1 MDLHQKYLLAVAC
14 LGTIFL
20 IVGISV
26 VIVTPSYVHNAVLDA
41 VLLENGSDTAKLWEN
56 PPYDMSLQFWFF
68 NLTNADEVALAYA
81 KPMLSE
87 VGPYGFDEHQK
98 KMAVEY
104 HDNGTIS
111 YKNFKWFTF
120 NSTKSCSSC
129 NPNDLITVPNV
140 PFWTLLHKLR
150 QSGTPVGVKK
160 FISFG
165 LIGLGEGAFITRS
178 VDALLF
184 TGYLDILFSMAKAM
198 HWLAP
203 DFDFPD
209 RMGFMYG
216 KNYSYDGPYLINSG
230 VMNLTQ
236 KGTMELFQGSTFVNY
251 WNSEW
256 ANMING
262 SDGSVYPPF
271 MDRSQILKLFSPDLC
286 RSLYVRYDSDGMV
299 DKLATLQ
306 FAIPEDALDD
316 TTSENAGFCWPTD
329 IYYPKI
335 QIPDSKSGLACLPP
349 GLLNISKCQKDAPI
363 VLSFPHFLFTPEEVQ
378 QSVYGMHPDPAQHKT
393 ILEFE
398 PITGIGISFRRKLQI
413 NVAAVRDNDFTSLK
427 KFKSAIIP
435 VFWLNESAYL
445 NAETR
450 EALWHRLF
458 LPQKLAY
465 GSAYALISLGTLII
479 VLTVSLFAV
488 NTYMRRELRME
499 SDSV

>member
-140 PFWTLLHKLR
+140 PFW
-150 QSGTPVGVKK
+150 VIGVKK

-236 KGTMELFQGSTFVNY
+236 KGTMELFQRSTSVNY

-262 SDGSVYPPF
+262 
-271 MDRSQILKLFSPDLC
+271 
-286 RSLYVRYDSDGMV
+286 SDGMV

-306 FAIPEDALDD
+306 FAIPEDAFDD

-335 QIPDSKSGLACLPP
+335 QIPDGKSGLACLPP

-398 PITGIGISFRRKLQI
+398 PVTGIGISFRRKLQI

-445 NAETR
+445 NAESR
-450 EALWHRLF
+450 QALWHRLF

-479 VLTVSLFAV
+479 VLTVSLFVV